1 MVKNPPAANL
11 WRPDFLPRH
20 RKREDFQSIYRSLN
34 FTAMKMKLVSSA
46 FSLFLLCT
54 AMLFTACQ
62 TAGPDIANE
71 EIVKGL
77 LDKTLDLWNNG
88 NMAVAENPAA
98 DSSE

>member
-1 MVKNPPAANL
+1 
-11 WRPDFLPRH
+11 
-20 RKREDFQSIYRSLN
+20 
-34 FTAMKMKLVSSA
+34 
-46 FSLFLLCT
+46 
-54 AMLFTACQ
+54 MLFTACQ